1 MSSHTLLLCVLL
13 TFRFQHC
20 PSGVFRTVAAME
32 DDAKTA
38 IWETASLVG
47 AEPPRTSAADLLP
60 WIRRALAHVGYS
72 EPDFEKLAGKMGAHA
87 AAEVL
92 LLMVARRSTTPGAS
106 RGARSL
112 GIPWQPKNWTGLARL
127 QQGYNAMVAELPSID
142 ERAVLSDSRSS
153 AGPSS
158 QQGGH
163 NESLAGSLMADPTA
177 TPAAFLEQPILY
189 LRGTCGHNKPP
200 ESKVLDQV
208 RGALRL
214 LSGST
219 QCGMRV
225 GELGR
230 KCPELRDL
238 MAGVL
243 NGQLDDQ
250 ASAQEALQVLTQFAN
265 ERDLQ
270 VASDST
276 GETGEIERTVNPAPA
291 AASAQRARQ
300 LPESPYTPK
309 PGLLPPKKETPP
321 LPADAQQG
329 PTPAEA
335 SWGPAQSKKALPKKH
350 APPLLKP
357 REATLTPGEPIT
369 REQMHHAKIALKS
382 SEAKCRWSKKPMYC
396 CEVHPNRMNLTWVYS
411 VPCGNCGEDVD
422 GSHIFFN
429 EDDLIA
435 RGSFDN
441 QSRKDIAMNWLT
453 ELGWSMV
460 TNPANRRFVCPLHE
474 EPGLQM

>member
-158 QQGGH
+158 QQGGD
-163 NESLAGSLMADPTA
+163 NESLAGSLMGDPTA
-177 TPAAFLEQPILY
+177 PPAASWDFIEAE
-189 LRGTCGHNKPP
+189 PP
-200 ESKVLDQV
+200 EKEV
-208 RGALRL
+208 
-214 LSGST
+214 
-219 QCGMRV
+219 
-225 GELGR
+225 
-230 KCPELRDL
+230 
-238 MAGVL
+238 
-243 NGQLDDQ
+243 
-250 ASAQEALQVLTQFAN
+250 
-265 ERDLQ
+265 
-270 VASDST
+270 
-276 GETGEIERTVNPAPA
+276 PA
-291 AASAQRARQ
+291 AKAQRTGHMPQ
-300 LPESPYTPK
+300 SPYTPK

-357 REATLTPGEPIT
+357 RDATLTPGEPIT
-369 REQMHHAKIALKS
+369 REQMHHAKIALNS
-382 SEAKCRWSKKPMYC
+382 REANCRWSKKPMYC

-435 RGSFDN
+435 RGSLDN
-441 QSRKDIAMNWLT
+441 QTRKDIAMNWLT

-460 TNPANRRFVCPLHE
+460 TNPANRRFVCPLHD